1 MNKTGRGHIKSDF
14 QFARF
19 SLGGREFGI
28 EVRGVK
34 EIVRLKA
41 ASRPPGCPPFLEGF
55 ITLRNIVVPVI
66 DLRKRFSL
74 PVSAVP
80 EARIIII
87 SVDGL
92 IAGLV
97 VDSVGDVSAG
107 GKETAPALQADEP
120 WSACVEAVVECQGS
134 PVRIINLSALLTDD
148 EKLFL
153 CAPFTEG
160 QG

>member
-28 EVRGVK
+28 EVRDVK
-34 EIVRLKA
+34 EIVRSRA

-55 ITLRNIVVPVI
+55 ITLRNIVVPVL

-74 PVSAVP
+74 PLSAVP
-80 EARIIII
+80 CAWIIII

-92 IAGLV
+92 IAGLA
-97 VDSVGDVSAG
+97 VDAVGEVSAG
-107 GKETAPALQADEP
+107 GKETATAIHDDEP
-120 WSACVEAVVECQGS
+120 CMACVAAVVESQGQT
-134 PVRIINLSALLTDD
+134 VMIINPSALLTDD

-160 QG
+160 